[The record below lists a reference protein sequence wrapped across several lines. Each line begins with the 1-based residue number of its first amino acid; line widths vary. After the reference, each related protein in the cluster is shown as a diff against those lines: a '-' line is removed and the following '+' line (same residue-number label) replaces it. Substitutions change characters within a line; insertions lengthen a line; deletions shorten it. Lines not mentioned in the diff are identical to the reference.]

1 MATIMPMPWPKPE
14 PQPKPG
20 EAALYDDVDWM
31 TFTHQQLYDM
41 AHQGVDVA
49 GANAVAAKWAT
60 LGQALQ
66 EIGDELSQAL
76 AASIDGW
83 QGQAAD
89 QARGSIAALS
99 AWAGEAGQTATD
111 VSGCVSIEASNAEN
125 AKRAMPEPVAGPR
138 VTIPPDGPTPNDAFA
153 SAIHI
158 VRDPHGPSRQQR
170 AAHEEAA
177 RVMQQFQQNSQE
189 VYGTVPQFSPPAT
202 RGEFRAELPKEP
214 VPPLPSPQPNPEPPV
229 TPPSSSGPS
238 SSGPS
243 SSGPFSS
250 GETPR
255 TPPVVPPVGSGG
267 GTPAEPAPL
276 RPGPGTTATP
286 SPAEETRP
294 VQRGGAGVA
303 ASGGGAMAPMGGM
316 GGGAG
321 KEEDQERK
329 APKYLDGDPD
339 IFRIRDRLAPPVIGE
354 EDTGA

>member
-1 MATIMPMPWPKPE
+1 MATIRPMPWPKPE
-14 PQPKPG
+14 PQPKAG
-20 EAALYDDVDWM
+20 EEALYDDVDWM

-41 AHQGVDVA
+41 AHQGVDIA
-49 GANAVAAKWAT
+49 GANAVAAKWAK

-76 AASIDGW
+76 AASIEGW
-83 QGQAAD
+83 QGEAAD

-99 AWAGEAGQTATD
+99 VWAGEAGQTATD
-111 VSGCVSIEASNAEN
+111 VSGCVSIEANNAEN
-125 AKRAMPEPVAGPR
+125 AKRTMPEPVVGPR
-138 VTIPPDGPTPNDAFA
+138 VAIPADGPMPNDAFA
-153 SAIHI
+153 SAIDI

-177 RVMQQFQQNSQE
+177 RVMQQFQQDSQE

-202 RGEFRAELPKEP
+202 RGEFRVDLPQEP
-214 VPPLPSPQPNPEPPV
+214 VPPTPQPNPEPPI
-229 TPPSSSGPS
+229 TPPS
-238 SSGPS
+238 
-243 SSGPFSS
+243 SS

-255 TPPVVPPVGSGG
+255 TPPVVPPVGTGG
-267 GTPAEPAPL
+267 GAPAAPGTPATPAEPAPL
-276 RPGPGTTATP
+276 RPGPGTSATP
-286 SPAEETRP
+286 QPVEEPRP

-303 ASGGGAMAPMGGM
+303 ASGGGAMAPMGGGM